1 MATISLSKVSGM
13 LIITQTTGLPKYY
26 GATAIASAKFSPSSN
41 GLYINLEIGNDNFQI
56 AYGDVKVTS
65 TTATTLSSAL
75 TLLNS
80 IIGT

>member
-1 MATISLSKVSGM
+1 MLTIFTKLSGM
-13 LIITQTTGLPKYY
+13 LIITQTAGLPKYY
-26 GATAIASAKFSPSSN
+26 GATAIASAKFAPTN
-41 GLYINLEIGNDNFQI
+41 DGLYINLSIGGDNFQV
-56 AYGDVKVTS
+56 AYGDVRVTS